1 MSEQK
6 TEKEK
11 KRSIKGSDL
20 KKAMRIFSYVRPYR
34 WMFALG
40 FFFLI
45 LTSLASLAFPK
56 FTSHLFNST
65 PDTLTRDMMILVG
78 LLVVQ
83 AAAGF
88 FRIMIFVNVM
98 AKSLA
103 EIRKEVYQKMIQLP
117 MTFFSE
123 RRVGELNSRVA
134 SDTAQI
140 QETLTSTLAEF
151 FRQVVMIFGGITIL
165 AVSSVKL
172 TIFIVAVL
180 PTVMLIAVFFGRF
193 VRKYS
198 KQVQQEV
205 ADSNTIVEETLQGIQ
220 SVKSYVNEWFEIRR
234 YGKKIDDVAK
244 TTIKGGL
251 YRASMAS
258 FIILGVFGAIVA
270 IIWFAVRMIHAGE
283 LEPGQLT
290 EFVLYA
296 MFIGGSSAGLAN
308 VYASIQKTIGATED
322 LFEILDEPTEEVQ
335 TTRPEKL
342 SSFNGGIEFKNV
354 EFSYPTRKETTVLK
368 GVSFKANPGEQV
380 ALVGISGA
388 GKSTITQLISRFYK
402 PNSGTIEFDGKP
414 AEEFKL
420 SELRNEMAL
429 VPQEVLL
436 FGGTIKE
443 NIEYG
448 NPGASLEEI
457 IEAAKKANAHEFI
470 DQFPE
475 GYETLVG
482 ERGVQLSGGQRQR
495 VAIARAVLKDPKI
508 LLLDE
513 ATSSL
518 DSESEKLVQEA
529 LETLMKGRTSVV
541 IAHRLSTI
549 KNADQI
555 LVLKEGEIV
564 ERGNHKELR
573 RKETGLY
580 QQLSSNQ
587 FLD

>member
-1 MSEQK
+1 
-6 TEKEK
+6 
-11 KRSIKGSDL
+11 
-20 KKAMRIFSYVRPYR
+20 
-34 WMFALG
+34 
-40 FFFLI
+40 
-45 LTSLASLAFPK
+45 
-56 FTSHLFNST
+56 
-65 PDTLTRDMMILVG
+65 
-78 LLVVQ
+78 
-83 AAAGF
+83 
-88 FRIMIFVNVM
+88 
-98 AKSLA
+98 
-103 EIRKEVYQKMIQLP
+103 
-117 MTFFSE
+117 
-123 RRVGELNSRVA
+123 
-134 SDTAQI
+134 
-140 QETLTSTLAEF
+140 
-151 FRQVVMIFGGITIL
+151 
-165 AVSSVKL
+165 
-172 TIFIVAVL
+172 
-180 PTVMLIAVFFGRF
+180 
-193 VRKYS
+193 
-198 KQVQQEV
+198 
-205 ADSNTIVEETLQGIQ
+205 
-220 SVKSYVNEWFEIRR
+220 
-234 YGKKIDDVAK
+234 
-244 TTIKGGL
+244 
-251 YRASMAS
+251 
-258 FIILGVFGAIVA
+258 
-270 IIWFAVRMIHAGE
+270 
-283 LEPGQLT
+283 
-290 EFVLYA
+290 
-296 MFIGGSSAGLAN
+296 
-308 VYASIQKTIGATED
+308 
-322 LFEILDEPTEEVQ
+322 
-335 TTRPEKL
+335 
-342 SSFNGGIEFKNV
+342 
-354 EFSYPTRKETTVLK
+354 
-368 GVSFKANPGEQV
+368 
-380 ALVGISGA
+380 VGISGA

-420 SELRNEMAL
+420 SALRNEMAL

-549 KNADQI
+549 KNANQI